1 MVFTLFT
8 ILSISINWELRYTGK
23 RGGSRKR
30 VCWNRRPRH
39 FCTLALRFLLF
50 LLFFSDKKLHL
61 ILLFYLLV
69 NVFRGGGGG
78 EFWKLFFQRGGKWP
92 WGRKGCLGRGVE
104 VGGTI
109 QIKYEY
115 EMNFVVFL
123 KRLLFHSYFSV
134 IFLEW

>member
-50 LLFFSDKKLHL
+50 YCSLVIKNCILFFYSIFLSMCL
-61 ILLFYLLV
+61 EE
-69 NVFRGGGGG
+69 GGG
-78 EFWKLFFQRGGKWP
+78 FWKLFFQRGGKWP
-92 WGRKGCLGRGVE
+92 WGRKGCLVRGVE

-109 QIKYEY
+109 QIKY